1 MKPEIRTETFQMDQP
16 TTEAGTHIPEG
27 YRVLVFIVQETGAK
41 KRWFKVLYMNTDEKI
56 IGIAFRVERRE

>member
-1 MKPEIRTETFQMDQP
+1 MDQP
-16 TTEAGTHIPEG
+16 ATEAGTHIPEG
-27 YRVLVFIVQETGAK
+27 YKILVFIVQKTGAK